1 MPVEVTRRK
10 VPQRTDRRLRSARV
24 KRCGKS
30 APAPLATGVARQT
43 PPGAR
48 SRRER
53 AVRPQTLPGRPHR
66 WMVIHGSACRSRTEP
81 RLQVDSPP
89 PPRISEGTRPPKAP
103 ASTPTCTSSA
113 LPGWPGYQSG
123 RSRQLL
129 PWGMA
134 YDDLGWTSTK
144 DAADRLGITLR
155 TVYRFID
162 AGDPRASFVTSR
174 RVS

>member
-10 VPQRTDRRLRSARV
+10 VPQRTDRRLRSVRV

-66 WMVIHGSACRSRTEP
+66 WMVIHGPTRRSRTEP

-89 PPRISEGTRPPKAP
+89 PPTKA
-103 ASTPTCTSSA
+103 
-113 LPGWPGYQSG
+113 LSG
-123 RSRQLL
+123 PLRSGGR
-129 PWGMA
+129 
-134 YDDLGWTSTK
+134 D
-144 DAADRLGITLR
+144 
-155 TVYRFID
+155 
-162 AGDPRASFVTSR
+162 R
-174 RVS
+174 RVQANACHRSEWLRIVAYGDGMFTTIVVWVVGLTIGYVGLRAIRTRSWSGSDRSED

>member
-10 VPQRTDRRLRSARV
+10 VPQKTDRRLRSVRV

-30 APAPLATGVARQT
+30 APASRATGAARQT

-66 WMVIHGSACRSRTEP
+66 WMVIHGPARRSRTEP

-89 PPRISEGTRPPKAP
+89 PPYKYREYWTFRARHVHPM
-103 ASTPTCTSSA
+103 CNEM
-113 LPGWPGYQSG
+113 LPGSTFRNARKPPADPHRTQHSPAESICYSETDRRFRCLEGSESKSPVVVC
-123 RSRQLL
+123 RL
-129 PWGMA
+129 PWWTA
-134 YDDLGWTSTK
+134 LDLG
-144 DAADRLGITLR
+144 
-155 TVYRFID
+155 
-162 AGDPRASFVTSR
+162 
-174 RVS
+174 